1 MLKKKYLIF
10 TLLVI
15 ILLFK
20 FDASEAKKNKI
31 LFKINNEIITTVD
44 LIQETKYLL
53 NTNKDLENTKSDVI
67 YEIAKKTL
75 IRNKI
80 KEIEIKNTL
89 GEINLENKIL
99 ISFLLKQFKK
109 NSEKELDDFF
119 YKKKINKFFL
129 MDKIKYEI
137 LWNDL
142 IISKYLKKVKI
153 DIDQIKRDLKD
164 KSKEKEYFLS
174 EILFNLN
181 NNEDLNDKLTVINET
196 IKNNSFS
203 EAALIYSISASSE
216 KGGKIG
222 WVKENSLS
230 NKIREQLYLIKKQEV
245 TNPIVIPGGFL
256 LLKMD
261 DYRIVEIEINS
272 DVEIKKITQKK
283 TQEQLEQYSTIYLN
297 KVRKNLKINEY

>member
-164 KSKEKEYFLS
+164 KNEEKEYFLS

>member
-181 NNEDLNDKLTVINET
+181 NNEDLNEKLTIINET
-196 IKNNSFS
+196 ITNNSFS

-230 NKIREQLYLIKKQEV
+230 NKIREQLYLIKKQEI

-261 DYRIVEIEINS
+261 DYRIVEIEVNS

>member
-1 MLKKKYLIF
+1 
-10 TLLVI
+10 
-15 ILLFK
+15 
-20 FDASEAKKNKI
+20 
-31 LFKINNEIITTVD
+31 
-44 LIQETKYLL
+44 
-53 NTNKDLENTKSDVI
+53 
-67 YEIAKKTL
+67 
-75 IRNKI
+75 
-80 KEIEIKNTL
+80 
-89 GEINLENKIL
+89 
-99 ISFLLKQFKK
+99 
-109 NSEKELDDFF
+109 
-119 YKKKINKFFL
+119 

-164 KSKEKEYFLS
+164 KSKEKEYFWS
-174 EILFNLN
+174 EIVFNLN

-230 NKIREQLYLIKKQEV
+230 NKIREQLYLIKKQEI

-261 DYRIVEIEINS
+261 DYRIVEIEVNS
-272 DVEIKKITQKK
+272 DVEIKKITQKNSR
-283 TQEQLEQYSTIYLN
+283 TTRAIFN
-297 KVRKNLKINEY
+297 NLFK

>member
-1 MLKKKYLIF
+1 MVKKKYLIF
-10 TLLVI
+10 TLLI
-15 ILLFK
+15 IIFLFK
-20 FDASEAKKNKI
+20 FDISEAKKNKI

-89 GEINLENKIL
+89 GEINLENEIL
-99 ISFLLKQFKK
+99 INFLLKQFNK

-119 YKKKINKFFL
+119 YKQKINKIFL
-129 MDKIKYEI
+129 MNKIKYEL

-181 NNEDLNDKLTVINET
+181 NNEDLNEKLTIINET
-196 IKNNSFS
+196 ITNNSFS

-230 NKIREQLYLIKKQEV
+230 KKIREQLNLIKNQEI

-256 LLKMD
+256 LLKID

>member
-174 EILFNLN
+174 EILFNLD
-181 NNEDLNDKLTVINET
+181 NNEDLNEKLTIINET
-196 IKNNSFS
+196 ITNNSFS

-230 NKIREQLYLIKKQEV
+230 KK
-245 TNPIVIPGGFL
+245 
-256 LLKMD
+256 
-261 DYRIVEIEINS
+261 
-272 DVEIKKITQKK
+272 
-283 TQEQLEQYSTIYLN
+283 
-297 KVRKNLKINEY
+297 

>member
-230 NKIREQLYLIKKQEV
+230 NKIREQLYLIKKQEI

-261 DYRIVEIEINS
+261 DYRIVEIEVNS

>member
-1 MLKKKYLIF
+1 MLKKKYFIITF
-10 TLLVI
+10 VI
-15 ILLFK
+15 IISLFK
-20 FDASEAKKNKI
+20 FEFSDAKKNKI

-44 LIQETKYLL
+44 LLQETNYLIS
-53 NTNKDLENTKSDVI
+53 TNKDLENTKSDVI

-89 GEINLENKIL
+89 GDIDLENKIL
-99 ISFLLKQFKK
+99 INLLLKQFKK
-109 NSEKELDDFF
+109 NSEKELDEFF
-119 YKKKINKFFL
+119 FEKKINKTFL
-129 MDKIKYEI
+129 MNKIKYEL

-153 DIDQIKRDLKD
+153 DTDQIKIDLKD

-181 NNEDLNDKLTVINET
+181 NNENLHEKQTIIYET

-203 EAALIYSISASSE
+203 EAALIHSVSASSE

-230 NKIREQLYLIKKQEV
+230 RKIREELNLIKKQEI

-256 LLKMD
+256 LLKID

-272 DVEIKKITQKK
+272 KEEIKKITQKK
-283 TQEQLEQYSTIYLN
+283 TQEQLERYSIIYLN
-297 KVRKNLKINEY
+297 KVRRNLKINEY